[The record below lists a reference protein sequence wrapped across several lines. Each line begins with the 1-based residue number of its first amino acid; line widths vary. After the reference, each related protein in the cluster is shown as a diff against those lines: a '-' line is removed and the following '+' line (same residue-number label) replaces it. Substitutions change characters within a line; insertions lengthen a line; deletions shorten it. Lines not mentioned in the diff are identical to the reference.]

1 MLLHACKECKVEK
14 KQYARYAD
22 KKDVFY
28 ERLCHNFSLSQSKR
42 TIFFR
47 VNFLSLQSV
56 AKKLFFSAILC
67 AAAGAGAFVFVLHSR
82 VVDFSVLENYN
93 PGQPSILLDDTGK
106 EWGRFQL
113 DRRKFVSLQ
122 AMPQP
127 LIHAFLATEDH
138 TFYEHHGLSIRGI
151 IRSIFVNIYS
161 GKRAQGASTITQQLV
176 RLLFFDAKKT
186 FIRKVKEQIFALLVE
201 FQFTKNQILETYLN
215 HVYFG
220 HGIYGVQAAAQ
231 RFWSKN
237 VQDLSIDE
245 CAVLAGMVRAPTYY
259 SPISYP
265 EHAQRRRNIV
275 LRCMQ
280 RRHYIDEKIC
290 LQAQAIVLQVQLP
303 DSDQIA
309 PHLKETIRIFLE
321 EQVGKQQLYSG
332 GLIIQTTIN
341 YETQKAAQVSF
352 NNHVTHLKGLLSHKI
367 DGGLISIVRTTG
379 EIKAL
384 VGGYDFAQSK
394 FNRALQAKRQMGSI
408 FKPFIYAV
416 ALEQG
421 ASFADTD
428 IDEPIELQQGNQI
441 WAPQNTTKRFVG
453 QLTLAKALSISNNM
467 IAIKTL
473 LRVGIDNAIAMARRV
488 CITTNIPAYPSI
500 ALGCLDVTLD
510 QAVGAFNVFANNGL
524 YVQPH
529 YLRWVKDKLGVK
541 IYKEDV
547 VQKQAMDAKISSQ
560 VLKVLGLGMQR
571 LKNSIG
577 EQWFGGDAAGKTG
590 TTNDSRTSWFCG
602 CTPELTTGIYI
613 GRDDNKS
620 LGQKVYGARTAF
632 PIWFAFSKQ
641 ITHKQ
646 NHFFYDP
653 SLRQVT
659 VDAITGAVC
668 HDKNKGECISLLIS

>member
-1 MLLHACKECKVEK
+1 M
-14 KQYARYAD
+14 
-22 KKDVFY
+22 
-28 ERLCHNFSLSQSKR
+28 
-42 TIFFR
+42 
-47 VNFLSLQSV
+47 SLQSV

-67 AAAGAGAFVFVLHSR
+67 GAAAAGAFVFVLHSR

-122 AMPQP
+122 AMPVS
-127 LIHAFLATEDH
+127 LMHAFLATEDH
-138 TFYEHHGLSIRGI
+138 TFYQHHGLSIRGI
-151 IRSIFVNIYS
+151 VRSIFVNIYS
-161 GKRAQGASTITQQLV
+161 GKKAQGASTITQQLV

-220 HGIYGVQAAAQ
+220 HGIYGVQAAAH
-231 RFWSKN
+231 RFWNKQ
-237 VQDLSIDE
+237 VQDLSVDE

-280 RRHYIDEKIC
+280 RRNYIDEATC
-290 LQAQAIVLQVQLP
+290 LQAQAVELQVVIPDTDQL
-303 DSDQIA
+303 A

-321 EQVGKQQLYSG
+321 EQVGKQKLYSG

-341 YETQKAAQVSF
+341 YDIQKAAQKSF
-352 NNHVTHLKGLLSHKI
+352 HDHVTSLKGSLSQKI
-367 DGGLISIVRTTG
+367 DGGLMSITRATG

-394 FNRALQAKRQMGSI
+394 FNRVTQAKRQMGSI

-421 ASFADTD
+421 ATFADTD
-428 IDEPIELQQGNQI
+428 IDEPIELQQGSQI

-473 LRVGIDNAIAMARRV
+473 LNVGIDNAIAMARRV
-488 CITTNIPAYPSI
+488 QITTNIHPYPSL

-510 QAVGAFNVFANNGL
+510 QAVGAFNVFANNGV

-529 YLRWVKDKLGVK
+529 YIRWIKDKLGVK
-541 IYKEDV
+541 IYKEHV
-547 VQKQAMDAKISSQ
+547 VQLQAMDSKISGQ
-560 VLKVLGLGMQR
+560 VLKVLGLGMYR

-577 EQWFGGDAAGKTG
+577 ERWFGGDAAGKTG

-602 CTPELTTGIYI
+602 STPELTTGIYI
-613 GRDDNKS
+613 GRDDNQS

-641 ITHKQ
+641 VTDKAE
-646 NHFFYDP
+646 HFYYDP
-653 SLRQVT
+653 ALQQVT
-659 VDAITGAVC
+659 VDPVTGALC
-668 HDKNKGECISLLIS
+668 NHKSCDECIALLIS

>member
-1 MLLHACKECKVEK
+1 M
-14 KQYARYAD
+14 
-22 KKDVFY
+22 
-28 ERLCHNFSLSQSKR
+28 
-42 TIFFR
+42 
-47 VNFLSLQSV
+47 SLQSV
-56 AKKLFFSAILC
+56 AKKIFFSVILC

-113 DRRKFVSLQ
+113 DRRKFVSLNQ
-122 AMPQP
+122 MPVS
-127 LIHAFLATEDH
+127 LTHAFLATEDH
-138 TFYEHHGLSIRGI
+138 TFYQHHGLSIRGI
-151 IRSIFVNIYS
+151 VRSIFVNIYS
-161 GKRAQGASTITQQLV
+161 GKKAQGASTITQQLV

-220 HGIYGVQAAAQ
+220 HGIYGVQAAAL
-231 RFWSKN
+231 RFWNKP
-237 VQDLSIDE
+237 VQDLTIDE

-265 EHAQRRRNIV
+265 EHTKRRRNIV

-280 RRHYIDEKIC
+280 RRNYIDEAIC
-290 LQAQAIVLQVQLP
+290 LQAQAVELQVAHP
-303 DSDQIA
+303 DTDQIA

-341 YETQKAAQVSF
+341 YNIQKAAEKSF
-352 NNHVTHLKGLLSHKI
+352 HDHVAQLKDSLSQKI
-367 DGGLISIVRTTG
+367 DGGLMSIARTTG
-379 EIKAL
+379 EIKAV
-384 VGGYDFAQSK
+384 VGGYDFTQSK
-394 FNRALQAKRQMGSI
+394 FNRATQAKRQMGSI

-416 ALEQG
+416 ALEHG

-428 IDEPIELQQGNQI
+428 IDEPIEMKQGNQI

-453 QLTLAKALSISNNM
+453 QLTLAKALSMSNNI

-473 LRVGIDNAIAMARRV
+473 LHVGVDNAIAMARRV
-488 CITTNIPAYPSI
+488 QITTDIKPYPSI

-510 QAVGAFNVFANNGL
+510 QAVGAFNVFANNGI
-524 YVQPH
+524 YVKPH
-529 YLRWVKDKLGVK
+529 YIRWVKDKLGVK
-541 IYKEDV
+541 IYKEQA
-547 VQKQAMDAKISSQ
+547 VQLQAIDSKISGQ
-560 VLKVLGLGMQR
+560 VLKVLGLGMHR

-577 EQWFGGDAAGKTG
+577 QRWFGGDAAGKTG

-602 CTPELTTGIYI
+602 STPELTTGIYI
-613 GRDDNKS
+613 GRDDNRS
-620 LGQKVYGARTAF
+620 LGQKIYGARTAF
-632 PIWFAFSKQ
+632 PIWFALSKQ
-641 ITHKQ
+641 VTDKAE
-646 NHFFYDP
+646 HFYYDP
-653 SLRQVT
+653 ALRSAK
-659 VDAITGAVC
+659 VDPFTGAVC
-668 HDKNKGECISLLIS
+668 QHKLCHECISLLIL

>member
-1 MLLHACKECKVEK
+1 M
-14 KQYARYAD
+14 
-22 KKDVFY
+22 
-28 ERLCHNFSLSQSKR
+28 
-42 TIFFR
+42 
-47 VNFLSLQSV
+47 
-56 AKKLFFSAILC
+56 ILC
-67 AAAGAGAFVFVLHSR
+67 IAAGAGAFVFVLHSR

-122 AMPQP
+122 DMPAS
-127 LIHAFLATEDH
+127 LTHAFLATEDH
-138 TFYEHHGLSIRGI
+138 TFYEHYGLSIRGI
-151 IRSIFVNIYS
+151 VRSIFVNIYS
-161 GKRAQGASTITQQLV
+161 GKKAQGASTITQQLV

-186 FIRKVKEQIFALLVE
+186 FVRKVKEQIFALLVE

-220 HGIYGVQAAAQ
+220 HGIYGVQAASQ
-231 RFWSKN
+231 RFWNKE
-237 VQDLSIDE
+237 VQDLTVDQ

-280 RRHYIDEKIC
+280 RRNYIDEVIC
-290 LQAQAIVLQVQLP
+290 LQAQATELKVVIP
-303 DSDQIA
+303 DTDQIA

-321 EQVGKQQLYSG
+321 EHVGKQQLYSG

-341 YETQKAAQVSF
+341 YRIQKAAQKSF
-352 NNHVTHLKGLLSHKI
+352 HDHLGVLKDALSEKI
-367 DGGLISIVRTTG
+367 DGGMISMARTTG
-379 EIKAL
+379 EIKAI
-384 VGGYDFAQSK
+384 VGGYDFIQSK
-394 FNRALQAKRQMGSI
+394 FNRAMQAKRQMGSI
-408 FKPFIYAV
+408 FKPFVYAV

-428 IDEPIELQQGNQI
+428 IDEPIQLQVGNQL
-441 WAPQNTTKRFVG
+441 WTPQNTTQRFVG
-453 QLTLAKALSISNNM
+453 QLTLAKALSMSNNM

-473 LRVGIDNAIAMARRV
+473 LNVGIDQAIAMARRV
-488 CITTNIPAYPSI
+488 FITADIKPYPSL

-510 QAVGAFNVFANNGL
+510 QAVGAFNVFSNNGM

-529 YLRWVKDKLGVK
+529 YIRWVKDKLGVK
-541 IYKEDV
+541 IYKQPV
-547 VQKQAMDAKISSQ
+547 VQQQAMDSKTSGQ
-560 VLKVLGLGMQR
+560 VLKVLGLGMHR

-577 EQWFGGDAAGKTG
+577 ERWFGGDAAGKTG

-613 GRDDNKS
+613 GRDDNQS

-641 ITHKQ
+641 VTDKIEY
-646 NHFFYDP
+646 FYYDP
-653 SLRQVT
+653 SLHQVK
-659 VDAITGAVC
+659 VDPFTGALCKHKVC
-668 HDKNKGECISLLIS
+668 HECISLLIS